1 MNQAVIGLG
10 SNIAPQENLRKARSI
25 LSRKFRIVSES
36 RFRTTRP
43 IGEIRQ
49 PDFINGSVLIETAS
63 GIDELKAA
71 LKAIE
76 SQLGRD
82 GSQDPFGPR
91 TIDLD
96 IVVWNKTVVDR
107 DFYRREY
114 LKHSVLELLP
124 DLDY

>member
-10 SNIAPQENLRKARSI
+10 SNIAPQENIQKAKGI
-25 LSRKFRIVSES
+25 LGRKFRIVSES
-36 RFRTTRP
+36 RFRTTHP
-43 IGEIRQ
+43 IGNTRQ